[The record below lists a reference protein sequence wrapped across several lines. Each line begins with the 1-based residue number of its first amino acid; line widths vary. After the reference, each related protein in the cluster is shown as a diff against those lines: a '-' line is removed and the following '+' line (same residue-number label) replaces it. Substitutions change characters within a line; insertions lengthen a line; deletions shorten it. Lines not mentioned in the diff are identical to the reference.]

1 METNELHL
9 QPLRFRDPRQ
19 LNIYQRLSHIG
30 EGPASFYRDACQLRD
45 GQLPLAALTHFIAH
59 SLREVESALRDVL
72 LPYNYTPPDV
82 CQTCENRPE
91 GHKKEI
97 EAIARAY
104 GFEEQLK
111 KEWIRLI
118 IQQDKKGGL
127 ARYAHRDALARPRD
141 YNEQFE
147 QVCDD
152 FDHLL
157 EHLLNK
163 FEAQFAQV
171 FPRLDLLLHK
181 DEPTREDLIW
191 LKNSV
196 PSNFAT
202 YSYFFDKLNS
212 YRWLA
217 PLNRKGFFKHLPREE
232 YDPETGRV
240 SFSPWPQSHYLA
252 RMANA
257 RAAQDTV
264 LEIVLEIAH
273 TKNFYVRVDVVEV
286 ALALPAR
293 KTIALLPM
301 IHAWLEEE

>member
-72 LPYNYTPPDV
+72 LPYNYTPPEACPACD
-82 CQTCENRPE
+82 NRPE

-104 GFEEQLK
+104 RFNEQLK
-111 KEWIRLI
+111 KEWIRLV

-127 ARYAHRDALARPRD
+127 ARYAHRDALARPRVYD
-141 YNEQFE
+141 EQFE
-147 QVCDD
+147 QVCDE
-152 FDHLL
+152 FDHMLELL
-157 EHLLNK
+157 LDK
-163 FEAQFAQV
+163 FEVQFAQI
-171 FPRLDLLLHK
+171 FPRLDLLLRK
-181 DEPTREDLIW
+181 DKPTREDVTW

-196 PSNFAT
+196 PNNFVT
-202 YSYFFDKLNS
+202 YSYFFDKLGS
-212 YRWLA
+212 HLWLA
-217 PLNRKGFFKHLPREE
+217 LLKSKGFFTHLPREE

-240 SFSPWPQSHYLA
+240 SFFPWPQSRYLA
-252 RMANA
+252 RMAKA

-264 LEIVLEIAH
+264 LAIVLEIAD
-273 TKNFYVRVDVVEV
+273 TKNFYVREDVVDV

-293 KTIALLPM
+293 KAVALLPM
-301 IHAWLEEE
+301 IRTWLEEE